1 MTTDR
6 LDLSILI
13 VDDDEESLVILQ
25 ETLQYFTKEVQLAT
39 NGKDGFEKIKQRDF
53 DIVITD
59 ICMPKMDGIELIKN
73 IQELNSDISIIV
85 SSAYSSDMNQIT
97 KIIDM
102 GITKFVSKPVSL
114 SLLRKMLEEIHYLK
128 ASQKS
133 TQTLKKANQRYQ
145 NNIEKKDAIIAEQ
158 SRTALM
164 GEMFAMITHQLSQP
178 IGAMMMS
185 AGGMKIKL
193 DSGEELTQEEIYKSV
208 ELFIKNSEYLK
219 ETIEG
224 FRLFYKNKNKK
235 DINLKSLINSTIN
248 LISPLIKKSE
258 IDVVVD
264 IDDSI
269 QICTYENELKQVI
282 INLINNAKDILVEKK
297 IKNPTIEIKALL
309 NKRYI
314 QIHVS
319 DNAAALPKELES
331 QIFNEYFTTKGDKG
345 TGLGLYMSKLIVE
358 KQLLGFIYA
367 SCDNHKT
374 TFTIE
379 MLNQIKCHKDSV
391 TK

>member
-73 IQELNSDISIIV
+73 IQELDSDISIIV

-193 DSGEELTQEEIYKSV
+193 DSGDELTQEEIYKSV

-235 DINLKSLINSTIN
+235 DVNLKNLINSTIN

-258 IDVVVD
+258 IDVIVD
-264 IDDSI
+264 IDDNI

-358 KQLLGFIYA
+358 KQLMGFIYVSA
-367 SCDNHKT
+367 DDTKT